1 MQGME
6 ADWGRRAL
14 DCVDAIDAS
23 TIGASVA
30 SQFEKAI
37 SDLGFDADIIAGIP
51 DPGQSLDQLT
61 PANGWTSDWFE
72 LSARENLRAVD
83 PIPQHGL
90 GALNGVSRQ
99 ALPDIFLHP
108 PPTVQPTQ

>member
-1 MQGME
+1 MQRTE
-6 ADWGRRAL
+6 ADLGRRAL
-14 DCVDAIDAS
+14 DDVDAIDAS
-23 TIGASVA
+23 TISASVI

-37 SDLGFDADIIAGIP
+37 GDLGFHARIMAGIP
-51 DPGQSLDQLT
+51 KPGPSLDQLT
-61 PANGWTSDWFE
+61 PAHGWTSEWFE

-90 GALNGVSRQ
+90 GALDDFRRQ